1 MGNTNTIQPLR
12 SLLTVRQL
20 HDKYPAWS
28 EAALRALIL
37 NARDRLNSKGQ
48 KVSGNGLDVAIIRC
62 GRKLLLCEA
71 LFIEWVAAQSM
82 RARAA

>member
-1 MGNTNTIQPLR
+1 MESTIQPLR

-37 NARDRLNSKGQ
+37 NAGDRTNSRGNKI
-48 KVSGNGLDVAIIRC
+48 VGNGLDVAIIRC
-62 GRKLLLCEA
+62 GRKLLLDEKS
-71 LFIEWVAAQSM
+71 FIEWVAAQSK

>member
-1 MGNTNTIQPLR
+1 MENTIQPLR

-28 EAALRALIL
+28 EAAMRALIL
-37 NARDRLNSKGQ
+37 NASNRTNSRGEKI
-48 KVSGNGLDVAIIRC
+48 SGNGLDRAIIRV
-62 GRKLLLCEA
+62 GRKLLLDEKF
-71 LFIEWVAAQSM
+71 FIEWLAEQSK

>member
-1 MGNTNTIQPLR
+1 MENTIQPLR

-20 HDKYPAWS
+20 HERYPCWS
-28 EAALRALIL
+28 EAGLRALIL

-48 KVSGNGLDVAIIRC
+48 KVSGNGLDRAIIRC
-62 GRKLLLCEA
+62 GRKLLLDER
-71 LFIEWVAAQSM
+71 LFIEFVAERSK

>member
-1 MGNTNTIQPLR
+1 MENTIQPLR

-28 EAALRALIL
+28 EPALRALIL
-37 NARDRLNSKGQ
+37 NASNRTNSRGD
-48 KVSGNGLDVAIIRC
+48 KVSGNGLDIAIIRC
-62 GRKLLLCEA
+62 GRKLLLDEA
-71 LFIEWVAAQSM
+71 LFIEWVAAQSK